1 MRISDYKLADPEIP
15 KISKT
20 QFLKLTPEKQKEYLR
35 LYKTQ
40 IIPKLSVLREHHRF
54 YTIHGGRG
62 SGKSTSVAKWLTQK
76 MTAETH
82 TLLCTRE
89 IQNSLAE
96 SSYQMLVDMIAYQEL
111 GGWNIQKEKIFND
124 NGSKIIFHGLRDNK
138 SANSLKSYVNID
150 LVWCEEAQ
158 SLSANSLRLL
168 LPTIREEGAEFYFTY
183 NPETE
188 EDAVE
193 IIKTRQ
199 DVLDVEVNW
208 NDNPFFP
215 EQLRMEMEADFKTD
229 PDEAEHVW
237 NGQYRKQA
245 ENAVMSRLA
254 VHEAMER
261 EVDTEGDYQIAVDV
275 ARYGSDSSIISMRK
289 GLKMIDLKEYKNIS
303 LVELCG
309 HIEVIAGNN
318 HDMTIKVDETGVG
331 GGVVDILQ
339 GRGYRNVIGINFGS
353 KPQDTDKFADLPS
366 EMWCTFPI
374 SDVSLLND
382 SGLFHELTDRR
393 FSYDHKARRQVE
405 SKDSYKA
412 RNGGKSP
419 DKADSVLMLYYE
431 PKINRPMLY

>member
-1 MRISDYKLADPEIP
+1 MTELTIP
-15 KISKT
+15 KITKK
-20 QFLKLTPEKQKEYLR
+20 QFLSLTPEKQKEYLR
-35 LYKTQ
+35 LFQTQVVPCLEIFRNPAPYK
-40 IIPKLSVLREHHRF
+40 IS
-54 YTIHGGRG
+54 YGGRG
-62 SGKSTSVAKWLTQK
+62 SGKSWSFASLLSQK
-76 MTAETH
+76 LTAEKH
-82 TLLCTRE
+82 NLLCCRE
-89 IQNSLAE
+89 IQKSLE
-96 SSYQMLVDMIAYQEL
+96 DSSYKLLVETIERL
-111 GGWNIQKEKIFND
+111 NLKGWVIKKDTLENE
-124 NGSKIIFHGLRDNK
+124 NGSRVIFRGLKDLRAGNAIK
-138 SANSLKSYVNID
+138 SLEGYD
-150 LVWCEEAQ
+150 LAWLEEAQ
-158 SLSANSLRLL
+158 AISLESLQLL
-168 LPTIREEGAEFYFTY
+168 LPTIRMNGSEIWACY
-183 NPETE
+183 NPNTE
-188 EDAVE
+188 EDAIEMLKAREGAISV
-193 IIKTRQ
+193 KC
-199 DVLDVEVNW
+199 NW
-208 NDNPFFP
+208 SDNPWFT
-215 EQLRMEMEADFKTD
+215 ERLAKEREADYKFN
-229 PDEAEHVW
+229 PELARHIWE
-237 NGQYRKQA
+237 GEYLAQA
-245 ENAVMSRLA
+245 DNSVMSRLA

-261 EVDTEGDYQIAVDV
+261 EVDSEGDYQIAVDV

-309 HIEVIAGNN
+309 HIEVMAGNN

>member
-1 MRISDYKLADPEIP
+1 MVELTIP
-15 KISKT
+15 KISKKK
-20 QFLKLTPEKQKEYLR
+20 FLSLSAEKQKEYLR
-35 LYKTQ
+35 LFQTQVVPCLEVFRNPAPYK
-40 IIPKLSVLREHHRF
+40 IS
-54 YTIHGGRG
+54 YGGRG
-62 SGKSTSVAKWLTQK
+62 SGKSWSFASLLSQK
-76 MTAETH
+76 LTAEKH
-82 TLLCTRE
+82 NLLCCRE
-89 IQNSLAE
+89 IQKSLE
-96 SSYQMLVDMIAYQEL
+96 DSSYKLLVETIERL
-111 GGWNIQKEKIFND
+111 NLKGWVIKKDTLENE
-124 NGSKIIFHGLRDNK
+124 NGSRVIFRGLKDLRAGNAIK
-138 SANSLKSYVNID
+138 SLEGYD
-150 LVWCEEAQ
+150 LAWLEEAQ
-158 SLSANSLRLL
+158 AISLESLQLL
-168 LPTIREEGAEFYFTY
+168 LPTIRMNGSEIWACY
-183 NPETE
+183 NPNTE
-188 EDAVE
+188 EDAIEMLKQREGAICV
-193 IIKTRQ
+193 KC
-199 DVLDVEVNW
+199 NW
-208 NDNPFFP
+208 SDNPWFT
-215 EQLRMEMEADFKTD
+215 ERLAKEREADYKFN
-229 PDEAEHVW
+229 PELARHIWE
-237 NGQYRKQA
+237 GEYLSQA
-245 ENAVMSRLA
+245 DNAVMSRIA

-261 EVDTEGDYQIAVDV
+261 EVDSEGDYQIAVDV

-309 HIEVIAGNN
+309 HIEVMAGNN

-419 DKADSVLMLYYE
+419 DKADSVLMLYYD

>member
-1 MRISDYKLADPEIP
+1 MVELTIP
-15 KISKT
+15 KISKEK
-20 QFLKLTPEKQKEYLR
+20 FLSLSAEKQKEYLR
-35 LYKTQ
+35 LFQTQVVPCLEVFRNPAPYK
-40 IIPKLSVLREHHRF
+40 ISF
-54 YTIHGGRG
+54 GGRG
-62 SGKSTSVAKWLTQK
+62 SGKSWSFASLLSQK
-76 MTAETH
+76 LTAEKH
-82 TLLCTRE
+82 NLLCCRE
-89 IQNSLAE
+89 IQKSLE
-96 SSYQMLVDMIAYQEL
+96 DSSYKLLVETIERL
-111 GGWNIQKEKIFND
+111 NLKGWVIKKDTLENE
-124 NGSKIIFHGLRDNK
+124 NGSRVIFRGLKDLRAGNAIK
-138 SANSLKSYVNID
+138 SLEGYD
-150 LVWCEEAQ
+150 LAWLEEAQ
-158 SLSANSLRLL
+158 AISLESLQLL
-168 LPTIREEGAEFYFTY
+168 LPTIRMNGSEIWACY
-183 NPETE
+183 NPNTE
-188 EDAVE
+188 EDAIEMLKQREGAICV
-193 IIKTRQ
+193 KC
-199 DVLDVEVNW
+199 NW
-208 NDNPFFP
+208 SDNPWFT
-215 EQLRMEMEADFKTD
+215 ERLAKEREADYKFN
-229 PDEAEHVW
+229 PELARHIWE
-237 NGQYRKQA
+237 GEYLAQA
-245 ENAVMSRLA
+245 DNAVMSRLA

-261 EVDTEGDYQIAVDV
+261 EVDSEGDYQIAVDV

-309 HIEVIAGNN
+309 HIEVMAGNN